1 MMLWRT
7 GGGAVPYHNAVHELL
22 GLALLPER
30 LEGGD
35 PRREEAVAERRQ
47 RAAED
52 AEPQPEA
59 EQDRQREEHGQFQ
72 ARVDAVSPG

>member
-1 MMLWRT
+1 M
-7 GGGAVPYHNAVHELL
+7 PYHNAVDELL

-35 PRREEAVAERRQ
+35 PRREEAVAECHQ

-52 AEPQPEA
+52 AEPKPEA
-59 EQDRQREEHGQFQ
+59 EQNRDREEHG
-72 ARVDAVSPG
+72 

>member
-1 MMLWRT
+1 M
-7 GGGAVPYHNAVHELL
+7 PYHNAVHELL

-35 PRREEAVAERRQ
+35 PRREEAVAERHQ